1 MTKHAAAAWSRGV
14 VSGQIWVERGH
25 DDKAAL
31 YAIAAG
37 EIPPNP
43 PRGHV
48 GLGARGDP
56 RPLLARVLERRCAR
70 TSVSKHATATHEAR
84 QSRATR

>member
-37 EIPPNP
+37 EIPPNLREATSGWEP
-43 PRGHV
+43 EETQDHFWRGFSSGV
-48 GLGARGDP
+48 RAYLREQARNRD
-56 RPLLARVLERRCAR
+56 
-70 TSVSKHATATHEAR
+70 T
-84 QSRATR
+84 